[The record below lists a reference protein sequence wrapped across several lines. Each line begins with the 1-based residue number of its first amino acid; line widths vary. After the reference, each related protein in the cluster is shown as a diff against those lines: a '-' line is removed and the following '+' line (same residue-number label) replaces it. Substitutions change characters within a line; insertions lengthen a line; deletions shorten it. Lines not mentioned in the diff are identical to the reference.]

1 MGINVSNLEQLSAD
15 DLIIFAAVVEA
26 SSFTQASEQ
35 LKMPKSTVSRR
46 ISLLEEQLGE
56 RLLLRTT
63 RRLSVTELGEQVL
76 EHAKHIAHELQAA
89 QDLGLHRQTQP
100 SGRLRVSM
108 PSDFANLMLV
118 DMLAAFTAMHPKVL
132 LEIDLSARRVDL
144 LSEGFDIAVR
154 MGALPDDSLLV
165 AKHLL
170 DVSFGLYAT
179 PSYIYEH
186 GEPKTPDDLFN
197 HQAIRLLARTGEPA
211 AWDLRCGVERWQHV
225 APGQLTANSLEILM
239 RLGKAGRGIIA
250 VPEEYV
256 IPDLLQGK
264 LVRILPNWCFPRSPA
279 WAVYPGRKLLPAK
292 TRAFLDMLHSAL
304 QKDRL

>member
-46 ISLLEEQLGE
+46 ISLLEEQMGE

-89 QDLGLHRQTQP
+89 QDLGLHRQAQP

-144 LSEGFDIAVR
+144 LSEGFDVAVR

-170 DVSFGLYAT
+170 DVSFGLYAA

-186 GEPKTPDDLFN
+186 GEPQTPDELFH
-197 HQAIRLLARTGEPA
+197 HQAVRLLARTGEPA
-211 AWDLRCGVERWQHV
+211 AWDLCCGEERWKHV
-225 APGQLTANSLEILM
+225 PPGQLTANSLEILM

-250 VPEEYV
+250 VPEDYV
-256 IPDLLQGK
+256 TPDILQGK
-264 LVRILPNWCFPRSPA
+264 LVRILPKWCFPSSPA

-292 TRAFLDMLHSAL
+292 TRAFLDMLYSAL